1 MPFDGTDFSDR
12 RPQPDPAKPSDN
24 AVCLL
29 IIAVAFGALVLPI
42 SLQAFADIFRYVHH
56 HS

>member
-12 RPQPDPAKPSDN
+12 RPQPDPDKPSDN

-56 HS
+56 S